1 MKVPMTSKSNAWRVG
16 VLALGA
22 AFVLVGCGSSVGGD
36 ATPSGSSTATNAGT
50 GVAADVPTGYNACKD
65 IPQSVLDSEKL
76 LDRTANDSNVS
87 GGIKWRGC
95 IWVQNDGYG
104 ASIRTTNL
112 TVEMVRAKNFP
123 DTREFTIDGRRAI
136 STRQN
141 ETRPE
146 TACNLNI
153 EMQGGSLEIY
163 LTNPPSAKKTGHL
176 DTCELTRSLAEKVVP
191 TIPAGA

>member
-1 MKVPMTSKSNAWRVG
+1 MTIESNAWRAG

-22 AFVLVGCGSSVGGD
+22 AFVLVGCGSSVDGD
-36 ATPSGSSTATNAGT
+36 ATPSGVSTGATNAGT
-50 GVAADVPTGYNACKD
+50 GLAADVPSGFKPCDD

-76 LDRTANDSNVS
+76 RRKISNDSDGS

-95 IWVQNDGYG
+95 IWVQPDGYG

-112 TVEMVRAKNFP
+112 TVEMVRAKNFR
-123 DTREFTIDGRRAI
+123 DASEFAIAGRQVI

-141 ETRPE
+141 DTNPE
-146 TACNLNI
+146 TACNVNVHM
-153 EMQGGSLEIY
+153 EGGSLEIY
-163 LTNPPSAKKTGHL
+163 LTNPPSAKNTGHL

-191 TIPAGA
+191 AMPAGA

>member
-1 MKVPMTSKSNAWRVG
+1 MTNKSNAWRVG

-36 ATPSGSSTATNAGT
+36 ATPSGSSTSTNAGT
-50 GVAADVPTGYNACKD
+50 GVSADVPSGFKPCDD

-76 LDRTANDSNVS
+76 RRKVPNDSDAA

-95 IWVQNDGYG
+95 VWVQPDGYG
-104 ASIRTTNL
+104 ASIRTTNI
-112 TVEMVRAKNFP
+112 TVEMVREKNFA
-123 DTREFTIDGRRAI
+123 DANEFTIGGRQAI

-141 ETRPE
+141 ESRPE
-146 TACNLNI
+146 TACNVNVY
-153 EMQGGSLEIY
+153 MQGGSLEIY
-163 LTNPPSAKKTGHL
+163 LTNPPSAKNTGHL
-176 DTCELTRSLAEKVVP
+176 DTCVLTRSLAEKVVP